1 MKKTSHLVYL
11 LLFMLVLPKTGISQ
25 TRQRQENQ
33 VLVRTIS
40 GALLYLED
48 RQLRLRKKEVGNF
61 HPRTRDKNFY
71 LMSGQ
76 WHPASKLVD
85 DRKTAVWRSWI
96 AFLPKRFRWG
106 SHAFMLAPDD
116 NLFLLLSTAYPLYLF
131 TEQEDAAGYLL
142 AMKNKIQNR
151 TALYKRGQAY
161 NFWPKMPG
169 VYGNTTRTGPPFI
182 PVRFIHRLTSFCLNP
197 RHDSFCEWLTYGQD
211 VVPKTWFQTIR
222 SPQNTTGEDAFFNIP
237 NDADDTSLA
246 VALQQLWYDRIKTK
260 SPPGTDE
267 PDIDALKYLGRFRD
281 TARMKEDG
289 RDAWKG
295 TETNAYLTWLKQEQS
310 SLFGNPESG
319 IMPMG
324 VNNVDAVINA
334 NVLFV
339 LGLTGIHD
347 ERGEKVAIH
356 LLERAVSKH
365 PWSKTALYYPQD
377 LALSYAV
384 TRAYRDGG
392 VRNLSMQRVVS
403 KVLVGL
409 LEMQYRYSD
418 KHPQKSGGFP
428 GGDDH
433 STVLGT
439 ALALSSLLNIG
450 ENIAI
455 KEGLLSEYRQAIVGA
470 VHYLTHHKKVCR
482 IRYADSFNSIQKR
495 DLGFSS
501 RKAFYWKAGL
511 AFSSSYS
518 DLAHWRSRA
527 YTVAMVLEGLT
538 KYLLEYDKHDFGIQN
553 GPRVLILSYPM
564 DARRHPMTFE
574 IQPQNRKREF

>member
-1 MKKTSHLVYL
+1 MKITGHLVYL
-11 LLFMLVLPKTGISQ
+11 LLFLLVLSKMGISQ
-25 TRQRQENQ
+25 SRQRRENQ
-33 VLVRTIS
+33 ALVRTIS

-48 RQLRLRKKEVGNF
+48 RQLRLGKKEFGNF

-76 WHPASKLVD
+76 WHSTPKLVD

-106 SHAFMLAPDD
+106 PHAFMLAPDD

-131 TEQEDAAGYLL
+131 TEKEDAAGYLL

-151 TALYKRGQAY
+151 TALYKRGRAY

-169 VYGNTTRTGPPFI
+169 VYGKKTRTGPPFI

-246 VALQQLWYDRIKTK
+246 VALQQLWYHRFKTE
-260 SPPGTDE
+260 SPLGTDE
-267 PDIDALKYLGRFRD
+267 PDTEALKYLGRFRD
-281 TARMKEDG
+281 TARIKEDG

-295 TETNAYLTWLKQEQS
+295 TETNAYLTWLKPEQS
-310 SLFGNPESG
+310 SLFGNPDSG
-319 IMPMG
+319 IMPLG

-347 ERGEKVAIH
+347 ERGEKAAIH
-356 LLERAVSKH
+356 LLEMAVSKH

-392 VRNLSMQRVVS
+392 VRNRSMQRVVS

-409 LEMQYRYSD
+409 LEMQNRYSD
-418 KHPQKSGGFP
+418 EHPGKAGGFP

-433 STVLGT
+433 TIALST

-450 ENIAI
+450 ENIAK
-455 KEGLLSEYRQAIVGA
+455 KEGLLSEYRQAVVGT
-470 VHYLTHHKKVCR
+470 VHYLIHHKKVCG
-482 IRYADSFNSIQKR
+482 IRYADSFNSVQQK
-495 DLGFSS
+495 GFGLSN

-511 AFSSSYS
+511 AFSSSYR

-538 KYLLEYDKHDFGIQN
+538 KYLLEYDKHDSGIQN
-553 GPRVLILSYPM
+553 GPRVLLLSYPV
-564 DARRHPMTFE
+564 DALRHPMTFE
-574 IQPQNRKREF
+574 IQPQNRKSEF